1 MRLETHPAH
10 HLNDEQ
16 TTKTAT
22 DRSSGA
28 LSSAGRLSQTHWKG
42 IPMKLLTASALAGA
56 AALALMASAGAASA
70 QDVAV
75 TANIAVTS
83 DYVFRGF
90 SQSNEDPAVQGGVDV
105 TVGSSFYA
113 GVWASNVDFG
123 DNTEAE
129 IDVYGGFRGET
140 KGYSWDV
147 GLITYL
153 YAPGA
158 NQDYDY
164 VELKA
169 AGSRAIGPVTA
180 GAAIYFSPDFFGA
193 DKAATYAELNASY
206 ATPVTGLSV
215 SGAVGEQWL
224 SVSDDYATW
233 NLGATYAFAGTPLS
247 LDVRYTDTDVDN
259 PAIPISDGRVFA
271 TVKATF

>member
-1 MRLETHPAH
+1 
-10 HLNDEQ
+10 
-16 TTKTAT
+16 
-22 DRSSGA
+22 
-28 LSSAGRLSQTHWKG
+28 
-42 IPMKLLTASALAGA
+42 MKLFTASALAGA
-56 AALALMASAGAASA
+56 AALALLASAGAASA

-90 SQSNEDPAVQGGVDV
+90 SQTNEDPAVQGGVDL

-140 KGYSWDV
+140 KGYNWDV
-147 GLITYL
+147 GLVTYL

-164 VELKA
+164 AELKV

-180 GAAIYFSPDFFGA
+180 GAAVYFSPDFFGA
-193 DKAATYAELNASY
+193 DKEATYGELNAAY
-206 ATPVTGLSV
+206 TTPVTGLSF
-215 SGAVGEQWL
+215 SAALGKQWL
-224 SVSDDYATW
+224 SVSDDYTTW
-233 NLGATYAFAGTPLS
+233 NIGGTYAFAGTPLA
-247 LDVRYTDTDVDN
+247 LDVRYSGTDVDN
-259 PAIPISDGRVFA
+259 VQIADDRVYA
-271 TVKATF
+271 TLKATF

>member
-1 MRLETHPAH
+1 
-10 HLNDEQ
+10 
-16 TTKTAT
+16 
-22 DRSSGA
+22 
-28 LSSAGRLSQTHWKG
+28 
-42 IPMKLLTASALAGA
+42 MKLLTASALAGA

-75 TANIAVTS
+75 TANIGVTS

-90 SQSNEDPAVQGGVDV
+90 SQNEEEPAVQGGVDV
-105 TVGSSFYA
+105 TVGSFYA
-113 GVWASNVDFG
+113 GAWASNVNFL

-140 KGYSWDV
+140 KGYNWDV
-147 GLITYL
+147 GLVTYL

-164 VELKA
+164 VELKTA
-169 AGSRAIGPVTA
+169 VSRAVGPVTL
-180 GAAIYFSPDFFGA
+180 GAAGYYSPDFFGV
-193 DKAATYAELNASY
+193 DKSAFYGELNAAY

-224 SVSDDYATW
+224 NVSDDYTTW

-247 LDVRYTDTDVDN
+247 LDVRYSGTDIEHVDN
-259 PAIPISDGRVFA
+259 AADRVFA
-271 TVKATF
+271 TIKATF